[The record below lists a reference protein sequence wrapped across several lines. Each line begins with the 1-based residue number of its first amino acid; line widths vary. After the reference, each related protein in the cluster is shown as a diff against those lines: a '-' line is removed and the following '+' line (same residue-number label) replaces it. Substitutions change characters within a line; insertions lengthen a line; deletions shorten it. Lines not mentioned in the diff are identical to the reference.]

1 MEYAIAIYL
10 LCGFIASICFI
21 YKTKGIDIEARING
35 TILTFFMPFMF
46 FALLSLLDEKN
57 S

>member
-10 LCGFIASICFI
+10 FCGFIASICFI
-21 YKTKGIDIEARING
+21 YKTRDLDIEARING
-35 TILTFFMPFMF
+35 TILTMFMPFMF